1 MIGER
6 SGVRHEIISV
16 VRTKKL
22 LKKGCYAYLTH
33 VVLIDDA
40 PVSVENVKVNRLF
53 LTFLL
58 MICLDCRQIAT
69 WSSPL
74 IVTKY

>member
-22 LKKGCYAYLTH
+22 LMKGCYAYLTH

-40 PVSVENVKVNRLF
+40 PVSVENVRVIRLF
-53 LTFLL
+53 
-58 MICLDCRQIAT
+58 
-69 WSSPL
+69 
-74 IVTKY
+74 